1 MALDI
6 LKNPVLLIAV
16 PLLLAFLA
24 VFLKKIDKALL
35 WIAAVANAASAVLLA
50 VVYQGM
56 TVVELGGFKPPFG
69 ISLVLDEYSLIGVV
83 VLNVLFA
90 LILLLSGKLVK
101 QYATVLLVALA
112 ALNGII
118 LTGDLFNLFVFLEI
132 AAIAAYIFT
141 AMDKGFKHSFNYLVV
156 GTLGSGLY
164 LFGIILL
171 YNIFG
176 SLNMF
181 DIRAQLQA
189 IGGAGAETLTL
200 PLVMIFTGLSVE
212 AKLMPF
218 GGWVKGVLHK
228 ANSLVGTMIV
238 SGYALAVLLAVGRL
252 MDTVFQMTDAVL
264 IAFTA
269 VAVGT
274 LIFAEAS
281 AFSKKNLREIL
292 LFSSVA
298 QAGLVVLLFLYGLT
312 VPAVLVLVNNVVSK
326 FVLFTVAGR
335 LAHALETDDIGELKG
350 VFVKV
355 PLVGVGFTVAVM
367 SLIGLPLFFGF
378 VAKINALVG
387 LFNAGN
393 VWLPLIIL
401 VMAVVEG
408 AYFVRILTTLWNTG
422 EEGEV
427 SSRDNLK
434 AFNLDGMKGLGVVSV
449 GIAIVIVALG
459 ILPVLNI
466 KQFFSVDFMTFVQQ
480 LLGGM

>member
-1 MALDI
+1 MMEFLS
-6 LKNPVLLIAV
+6 NPVLLIAV

-24 VFLKKIDKALL
+24 VFLKKIDKVLL
-35 WIAAVANAASAVLLA
+35 GIAAVLNTAGAVLIAAL
-50 VVYQGM
+50 YKGM
-56 TVVELGGFKPPFG
+56 TIFELGGFKPPFG
-69 ISLVLDEYSLIGVV
+69 ISLVLDDYSLIGVV
-83 VLNVLFA
+83 LLNAVFA
-90 LILLLSGKLVK
+90 LILLMNGKHVK
-101 QYATVLLVALA
+101 GYSTVLLVALA

-132 AAIAAYIFT
+132 AAIAAYIFM
-141 AMDKGFKHSFNYLVV
+141 AMDKGFKNSFNYLVV

-171 YNIFG
+171 YNVFG

-181 DIRAQLQA
+181 DIQA
-189 IGGAGAETLTL
+189 KLAAMEGADASALTL

-218 GGWVKGVLHK
+218 GGWVRGVLKK
-228 ANSLVGTMIV
+228 ANALVGTMIV

-252 MDTVFQMTDAVL
+252 MDTVFMMSDAVL

-312 VPAVLVLVNNVVSK
+312 VPAVLVLLGNVVSK
-326 FVLFTVAGR
+326 LILFTVAGK
-335 LAHALETDDIGELKG
+335 LANDLGTDDVEELKG
-350 VFVKV
+350 VFVKA
-355 PLVGVGFTVAVM
+355 PLTGVGFTVAAM

-387 LFNAGN
+387 LFDAGN
-393 VWLPLIIL
+393 VWLPIVIL
-401 VMAVVEG
+401 SMAVVEG
-408 AYFVRILTTLWNTG
+408 AYFVRILTTLWNAG

-427 SSRDNLK
+427 SSKDKLK
-434 AFNLDGMKGLGVVSV
+434 AFDVSGFKLVGVVSV
-449 GIAIVIVALG
+449 IVAALLVALG
-459 ILPVLNI
+459 ILPILNI
-466 KQFFSVDFMTFVQQ
+466 KQFFAVDFMTFVRQ

>member
-16 PLLLAFLA
+16 PLLFAFLA

-35 WIAAVANAASAVLLA
+35 WIAAMANAAAAVLLA

-56 TVVELGGFKPPFG
+56 TIVELGGFKPPFG
-69 ISLVLDEYSLIGVV
+69 ISLVLDEYSLIGAL

-189 IGGAGAETLTL
+189 IGGAGANTLTL
-200 PLVMIFTGLSVE
+200 PLVMIFAGFSVE

-218 GGWVKGVLHK
+218 GGWVKGVLK
-228 ANSLVGTMIV
+228 RANSLVGTMIV

-335 LAHALETDDIGELKG
+335 LAHELETDDVGELKG
-350 VFVKV
+350 VFVRV

-387 LFNAGN
+387 LFDAGN

-427 SSRDNLK
+427 SSKDNLK
-434 AFNLDGMKGLGVVSV
+434 AFNMSGMKGLGVVSV

>member
-1 MALDI
+1 MMDFLS
-6 LKNPVLLIAV
+6 NPVLLIAI

-24 VFLKKIDKALL
+24 VFLKKIDKVLL
-35 WIAAVANAASAVLLA
+35 GVAAVLNVAGAVLIAAL
-50 VVYQGM
+50 YQG
-56 TVVELGGFKPPFG
+56 TAIFELGGFQPPFG
-69 ISLVLDEYSLIGVV
+69 ISLVLDDYSLIGVV
-83 VLNVLFA
+83 LLNAVFA
-90 LILLLSGKLVK
+90 LILLMNGKHVK
-101 QYATVLLVALA
+101 GYSTVMLVALA

-141 AMDKGFKHSFNYLVV
+141 AMDKGFKNSFNYLVV

-181 DIRAQLQA
+181 DIQAQLA
-189 IGGAGAETLTL
+189 AAEGADVSALTL
-200 PLVMIFTGLSVE
+200 PLVMIFAGLSVE

-218 GGWVKGVLHK
+218 GGWVRGVLKK
-228 ANSLVGTMIV
+228 ANALVGTMIV

-252 MDTVFQMTDAVL
+252 MDTVFMMSDAVL

-269 VAVGT
+269 VAAGT

-312 VPAVLVLVNNVVSK
+312 VPAVLVLLGNVVSK
-326 FVLFTVAGR
+326 LILFTVTGK
-335 LAHALETDDIGELKG
+335 LAHDLGTDDVEELKG
-350 VFVKV
+350 VFVKA
-355 PLVGVGFTVAVM
+355 PLTGVGFTVAAM

-387 LFNAGN
+387 LFDAGN
-393 VWLPLIIL
+393 VWLPIIIL

-408 AYFVRILTTLWNTG
+408 AYFVRILTTLWNAG

-427 SSRDNLK
+427 SSKDKLK
-434 AFNLDGMKGLGVVSV
+434 AFDMSGFKLVGVVS
-449 GIAIVIVALG
+449 IVVAALLVALG
-459 ILPVLNI
+459 ILPILNI
-466 KQFFSVDFMTFVQQ
+466 KQFFAVDFMTFVRQ

>member
-1 MALDI
+1 MLLDI
-6 LKNPVLLIAV
+6 LQNPVLLIAV
-16 PLLLAFLA
+16 PLLFAFLA
-24 VFLKKIDKALL
+24 VFLKKIAKGLL
-35 WIAAVANAASAVLLA
+35 GLA
-50 VVYQGM
+50 VVLNTAVAVLIALLYNGL
-56 TVVELGGFKPPFG
+56 TIVELGGFTPPFG
-69 ISLVLDEYSLIGVV
+69 ISLVLDDLSLIGVV

-90 LILLLSGKLVK
+90 LILLLSGKQVK
-101 QYATVLLVALA
+101 GYATVLLVSLA

-141 AMDKGFKHSFNYLVV
+141 AMDKGFKHSFNYLVI

-164 LFGIILL
+164 LFGIMLL

-181 DIRAQLQA
+181 DIQA
-189 IGGAGAETLTL
+189 KLAGMEGADANALML
-200 PLVMIFTGLSVE
+200 PLVLIFAGLSVE

-218 GGWVKGVLHK
+218 GGWVQGVLRK
-228 ANSLVGTMIV
+228 ANALVGTLIV

-252 MDTVFQMTDAVL
+252 MDTVFMMSDAVL

-281 AFSKKNLREIL
+281 AFSKTKLREIL

-312 VPAVLVLVNNVVSK
+312 VPAVLVLLGNVVSK
-326 FVLFTVAGR
+326 LVLFTVAAKFAKD
-335 LAHALETDDIGELKG
+335 LKTDTVEELKG
-350 VFVKV
+350 VFVKA
-355 PLVGVGFTVAVM
+355 PLTGIGFTVAAM
-367 SLIGLPLFFGF
+367 SLIGLPLFYGF

-387 LFNAGN
+387 LFDAGN
-393 VWLPLIIL
+393 VWLPIVIL
-401 VMAVVEG
+401 AMAVVEG
-408 AYFVRILTTLWNTG
+408 AYFVRILTTLWNAG

-427 SSRDNLK
+427 SSETNLK
-434 AFNLDGMKGLGVVSV
+434 AYDMSGFKLVGIVSIV
-449 GIAIVIVALG
+449 IAIVLVALG
-459 ILPVLNI
+459 VLPILNI
-466 KQFFSVDFMTFVQQ
+466 KQFFAVDFMTFVQQ